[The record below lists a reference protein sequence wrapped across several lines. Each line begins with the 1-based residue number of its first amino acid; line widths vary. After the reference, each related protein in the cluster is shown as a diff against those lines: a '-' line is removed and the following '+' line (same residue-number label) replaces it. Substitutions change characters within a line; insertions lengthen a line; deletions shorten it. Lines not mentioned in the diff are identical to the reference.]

1 MSGLT
6 KLKLGLTL
14 IGLILFFYGVRV
26 DDERLRL
33 IAIAFVA
40 AASILRFVKPR
51 VPPRV
56 PPVEPPAD

>member
-1 MSGLT
+1 MSALT
-6 KLKLGLTL
+6 KVQLGLTL

-33 IAIAFVA
+33 IAIGFVA
-40 AASILRFVKPR
+40 AASILRFAKRRAPNA
-51 VPPRV
+51 